1 MTKHNGVSNGVATY
15 TRTHKEPQGEWL
27 KCDNAGEQVAEIEGA
42 EYLENLKRYLADAI
56 TLIAESGIN
65 NTEDTQ

>member
-1 MTKHNGVSNGVATY
+1 MTKHNGVSHGVATY

-27 KCDNAGEQVAEIEGA
+27 KCDNAGAQVAEIEGA
-42 EYLENLKRYLADAI
+42 EDLENLKRCLDDAI

-65 NTEDTQ
+65 NTEATQ